1 MKILFVCL
9 GNICRSP
16 LAEGILRK
24 LSPEL
29 EIDSAGTSNFHI
41 GSQPD
46 HRMIE
51 TAKQHDIDISGLAAR
66 QFTTKDF
73 DFFDRIVV
81 MDAANYGD
89 VIRLAKDDN
98 DKTKV
103 IFALEENKDV
113 PDPYFG
119 GKEGFEKVYQ
129 LLLNAC
135 QQILNSIEKR

>member
-24 LSPEL
+24 LAPEL

-46 HRMIE
+46 YRMIE
-51 TAKQHDIDISGLAAR
+51 TAMNHDVDISGLAAR
-66 QFTTKDF
+66 QFTVNDF
-73 DFFDRIVV
+73 DYFDKIIV
-81 MDAANYGD
+81 MDAANYRD
-89 VIRLAKDDN
+89 VISIARN
-98 DKTKV
+98 DIDKSKV
-103 IFALEENKDV
+103 IFALENNENV

-119 GKEGFEKVYQ
+119 GNEGFENVYQ
-129 LLLNAC
+129 LLHNAC

>member
-24 LSPEL
+24 LAPKL

-46 HRMIE
+46 YRMIE
-51 TAKQHDIDISGLAAR
+51 TARNHDIDISGLSAR
-66 QFTTKDF
+66 QFKTKDF
-73 DFFDRIVV
+73 DYFDKIVV
-81 MDAANYGD
+81 MDAANYRD
-89 VIRLAKDDN
+89 VMSLAKTELQKD
-98 DKTKV
+98 KV
-103 IFALEENKDV
+103 IFALENDEDV

-119 GKEGFEKVYQ
+119 GKQGFEKVYN
-129 LLLNAC
+129 LLFNSC
-135 QQILNSIEKR
+135 QQILDSIEKR